1 MHTPARSG
9 AHRRDEV
16 QEAAPDHLGKV
27 GVRGGACAG
36 PGAGCGMGGPAKR
49 CRRGVWQAGRQART
63 LLSFLACRRRRR
75 IRLERRQ
82 EGAQHGAV
90 GWLCQAR
97 PLQQLA
103 SAVQRQGAHPAR
115 QVEAVEGAS
124 WGGEEPCVTTS
135 GAASLVSRVA
145 AWPGSH
151 AAGVPAQRRQR
162 PRVPGG
168 GGHGRQRGGG
178 AGLVQ
183 RRHARRRRLPQAA
196 AAAAARRRLGGPSSG
211 HQLPEVGPVLL
222 LQRRLPQLLVN
233 DVAGGV
239 QVAPHS
245 WQHRRQRAQQLLRA
259 QLPDVCSGK
268 VPGGRVNASRGS
280 GSGCN
285 SAARVPFSA
294 QPPARPG
301 PGEGDEQAL
310 TGRQLLLLGGPAG
323 EAGAPGGRQR
333 GFQLAAQPGRRQAE
347 AEEEPDAEYKTSLG
361 SQADPACPWT
371 TRPQAVPACLDR
383 SSPHLCT
390 SASR

>member
-1 MHTPARSG
+1 MGISPSSASTISRQACWWEGLSQVGWSDSSSGSCAGGSSGGTVAAWARQLGDWRACWHRAHKMHTPARSG

-168 GGHGRQRGGG
+168 GGHGRQHVRRRPGGYAAFSGGGG
-178 AGLVQ
+178 AGAHHDPGDVHGDGALQ
-183 RRHARRRRLPQAA
+183 QDAA
-196 AAAAARRRLGGPSSG
+196 PAPKLLR
-211 HQLPEVGPVLL
+211 HQLAIGA
-222 LQRRLPQLLVN
+222 
-233 DVAGGV
+233 DV
-239 QVAPHS
+239 
-245 WQHRRQRAQQLLRA
+245 
-259 QLPDVCSGK
+259 
-268 VPGGRVNASRGS
+268 GGRGV
-280 GSGCN
+280 
-285 SAARVPFSA
+285 
-294 QPPARPG
+294 
-301 PGEGDEQAL
+301 
-310 TGRQLLLLGGPAG
+310 PAG
-323 EAGAPGGRQR
+323 AGCWEVVRAMG
-333 GFQLAAQPGRRQAE
+333 
-347 AEEEPDAEYKTSLG
+347 
-361 SQADPACPWT
+361 
-371 TRPQAVPACLDR
+371 
-383 SSPHLCT
+383 
-390 SASR
+390 